1 MDDEKNTG
9 KNTEHRADHRH
20 TLALDAVVHFC
31 EQYVEGMFRCQT
43 SNIGLHGAFLP
54 SHDIPINDK
63 TDVEL
68 VLLANTRPEPKQH
81 RLKAKVMRA
90 SSDGAALSFPGLD
103 DEQVRDFRRFLLKA
117 KIAARKSTNWRN

>member
-1 MDDEKNTG
+1 MDVEKGAEKNT
-9 KNTEHRADHRH
+9 EQRADHRH
-20 TLALDAVVHFC
+20 TLALDAVVHFR

-43 SNIGLHGAFLP
+43 GNIGLHGVFLP
-54 SHDIPINDK
+54 SQDIPINDQ

-68 VLLANTRPEPKQH
+68 VLLANTRSEPEQH

-103 DEQVRDFRRFLLKA
+103 DLQVRDFRHFLLKA
-117 KIAARKSTNWRN
+117 KVAVGTSTKLRS